1 MTHLLVKVSL
11 FSKSLKTFSKL
22 VIWSDNRRLRAKSL
36 VAALVH
42 ESAEHFG
49 LRSNFH
55 LCCVMLPRYPHRHF
69 FQRILMENYDSTVMH
84 LLKQFLFHT
93 GSLWDDAEPK
103 KVLTTRIFCV
113 TKRWKSRT
121 HYISLSSNKLHER
134 LIKTIKFTDEL
145 SWYEESR
152 ARSLHKI
159 KTWNFP
165 KYETS
170 FVIKMKILRWYSA
183 VNWNAILEADVQMPR
198 AHTKNVWHSIW
209 SGA

>member
-1 MTHLLVKVSL
+1 MCRPYYTISMKKIWLTVFKPFKQFYLSSPETPQHKLNFRFGKWLQIEKTCSSAAAAKFTFVNSQLRNVRWTGKGKTSRMEQEMTHLLVKVSL
-11 FSKSLKTFSKL
+11 FSKSLTTFSKL

-93 GSLWDDAEPK
+93 GSLWDGAEPK
-103 KVLTTRIFCV
+103 KVFN
-113 TKRWKSRT
+113 
-121 HYISLSSNKLHER
+121 NKNFLRHE
-134 LIKTIKFTDEL
+134 KM
-145 SWYEESR
+145 EE
-152 ARSLHKI
+152 
-159 KTWNFP
+159 
-165 KYETS
+165 
-170 FVIKMKILRWYSA
+170 
-183 VNWNAILEADVQMPR
+183 
-198 AHTKNVWHSIW
+198 
-209 SGA
+209 